1 MRDSPITHHSASSG
15 TARAIGRFL
24 QIALLTLCPIRA
36 GLAAQDIDVQPLS
49 DDSAFSGK
57 LGAVGMILAGDAG
70 PALSIATGFL
80 ISPCHVLTAAHV
92 LARPGTGV
100 KLGMN
105 VQFLPRDKNGRT
117 ARQAAWGRIVA
128 ADPDFVMTE
137 TPPGFDLK
145 AIARDWGLVELD
157 RPLPDAEPIK
167 LVYPGARL
175 ANNARFSI
183 VGYPF
188 GSRQISLQ
196 AHEHCPYWSGHHGSI
211 DLDGAII
218 ADCAVRQGM
227 SGGPLLIEGSTAPLA
242 AGIVVE
248 RVEIARKI
256 MAVAVPGHIFA
267 EKVLAAMR
275 ESDVCAAGAPF
286 AWPPDQESAAGS
298 QDPRSRSSER
308 GLASH

>member
-1 MRDSPITHHSASSG
+1 MRCSILANYSAISG

-24 QIALLTLCPIRA
+24 QIGLLILCPMHA
-36 GLAAQDIDVQPLS
+36 GLAAQDIDLQPLP
-49 DDSAFSGK
+49 DDSALSGK
-57 LGAVGMILAGDAG
+57 LGAVGMLIAGDAG
-70 PALSIATGFL
+70 TTLSIATGFL

-92 LARPGTGV
+92 LARPGAGV
-100 KLGMN
+100 KIGMT

-117 ARQAAWGRIVA
+117 ARQAAWGRIIA

-157 RPLPDAEPIK
+157 RPLPDIEPIK
-167 LVYPGARL
+167 LVYPGSRM

-188 GSRQISLQ
+188 GSRQIGLQ

-211 DLDGAII
+211 DLGGLII

-227 SGGPLLIEGSTAPLA
+227 SGGPLLIEGNAAPLA

-256 MAVAVPGHIFA
+256 MAVAVPSHIFA
-267 EKVLAAMR
+267 ENILAAMR

-286 AWPPDQESAAGS
+286 AWPPDQGAASGVRRP
-298 QDPRSRSSER
+298 DPDKVDHP
-308 GLASH
+308 GF